1 MELQFYIHFR
11 RPLYRLTLQYGICI
25 YMFASVRISRHVCV
39 CVFQVHGI
47 STKRALVFSY
57 KVYSSWGYY
66 IIFKCQPCAHLTTPE
81 ATAKELLQLLLQLLF
96 RALLAC
102 FSSNLAK
109 MQASQAPT
117 VREVVGGQLLTL

>member
-1 MELQFYIHFR
+1 MVYVYICSH
-11 RPLYRLTLQYGICI
+11 LYVFLG
-25 YMFASVRISRHVCV
+25 MCV